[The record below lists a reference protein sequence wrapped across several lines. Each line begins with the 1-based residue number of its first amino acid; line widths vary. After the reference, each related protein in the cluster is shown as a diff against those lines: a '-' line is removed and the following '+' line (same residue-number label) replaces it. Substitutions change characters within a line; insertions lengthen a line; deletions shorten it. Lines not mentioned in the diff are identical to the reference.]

1 MSTIKKSPT
10 RLNILDLSHHA
21 YYLIGDDSTR
31 DELIVEL
38 NKRHKIQVH
47 GNADFSNRKHEIFT
61 IDDARE
67 LKSNAGTRPVGTSKK
82 IFVIQMSGITV
93 EAQNALLKLLEE
105 PADYVH
111 FFLII
116 PSPHLLLPT
125 VKSRMNLIKSKTLA
139 AGADVDRG
147 NIFNEAESFLKM
159 SVPKRFDH
167 IKKLVDDISKEKKV
181 KQDVVE
187 FLNAIEE
194 IIYDQG
200 GVKKSSE
207 MFAAIEKA
215 RSYMN
220 DRAPSVKMLLE
231 YVALNI

>member
-1 MSTIKKSPT
+1 MKKLHLS
-10 RLNILDLSHHA
+10 DLSHHA

-67 LKSNAGTRPVGTSKK
+67 LKSNAGTRPVGTSKNLDDVPSK
-82 IFVIQMSGITV
+82 KVFIIQMNGITV

-111 FFLII
+111 FFVII
-116 PSPHLLLPT
+116 PSAHLLLST
-125 VKSRMNLIKSKTLA
+125 VKSRLFLIDSETPSNSEKGDAL
-139 AGADVDRG
+139 
-147 NIFNEAESFLKM
+147 NEAKSFLKM
-159 SVPKRFDH
+159 SVPKRPDF
-167 IKKLVDDISKEKKV
+167 IKKLTEDISKENKS
-181 KQDVVE
+181 KQDATQ
-187 FLNAIEE
+187 FLNAIEYAVRARSLPSRSD
-194 IIYDQG
+194 IS
-200 GVKKSSE
+200 VFST
-207 MFAAIEKA
+207 IEKA
-215 RSYMN
+215 RTYMN